1 MPRWVATATTS
12 CCQAPSAAL
21 SISHA
26 PWGIDAVLGV
36 HAVYSVGRLG
46 TARATT
52 TDEFHPAERSNTAVG
67 LTHALGIRSK
77 GRKR

>member
-12 CCQAPSAAL
+12 CCQAPSAAP

-36 HAVYSVGRLG
+36 HPMYGVGRLG

-52 TDEFHPAERSNTAVG
+52 TDEFHPDERSNTAVG